1 MLILDSAASCPV
13 NSFHS
18 ELFSYADSGQCRVV
32 SSEQFSF

>member
-18 ELFSYADSGQCRVV
+18 ELVSVLMQDSDGPLPWGP
-32 SSEQFSF
+32 